1 MPNNSKIAKN
11 TVLLYVRMLIV
22 MAVGLYT
29 SRVIL
34 NVLGVSDYG
43 IYNLVAGFVSMIA
56 YVNSVFVS
64 STQRF
69 ISFSL
74 GHSDEK
80 EQSKVFSTSV
90 TVHYSMCAIV
100 LLLAE
105 TVGLWFLNTQL
116 NIETERMFAANVVYQ
131 LSILSLLINI
141 VSVPYNATIVAHEHM
156 NVYAYVS
163 IFECVAKLASVYMLV
178 VLSFDKLILHSILWL
193 SISIVVRYIYIVYCR
208 KNFVECQFHFIWD
221 KSLIKK
227 MASYAGWTAF
237 GTLGFTF
244 KDQAIN
250 VLLNIFLGTFI
261 NAARGIAMQVNGI
274 INLFATNFFMA
285 VQPQITKRYAAGNIE
300 ESRELVYY
308 SSRLAFFL
316 LSIIVIPL
324 LFNLQHVLKLWLG
337 DVPEYTYQFLVI
349 ILLSTIIGTMA
360 SPITTAI
367 QATGKIKYFQIGIAL
382 LFMSEIPIAYLLLK
396 LGFNPYLVVL
406 PAIVTQ
412 FIGVFF
418 RFFVLQRL
426 VPGYSLMYFM
436 KSIVLKCLLIF
447 ATCFFLCFLVQAFI
461 DKYELMWY
469 ISLIMSFSISGFI
482 IYVFGLNDKEKST
495 LKRYAFRYI
504 KKK

>member
-1 MPNNSKIAKN
+1 M
-11 TVLLYVRMLIV
+11 
-22 MAVGLYT
+22 
-29 SRVIL
+29 
-34 NVLGVSDYG
+34 
-43 IYNLVAGFVSMIA
+43 
-56 YVNSVFVS
+56 
-64 STQRF
+64 
-69 ISFSL
+69 
-74 GHSDEK
+74 
-80 EQSKVFSTSV
+80 
-90 TVHYSMCAIV
+90 
-100 LLLAE
+100 
-105 TVGLWFLNTQL
+105 
-116 NIETERMFAANVVYQ
+116 
-131 LSILSLLINI
+131 
-141 VSVPYNATIVAHEHM
+141 
-156 NVYAYVS
+156 
-163 IFECVAKLASVYMLV
+163 
-178 VLSFDKLILHSILWL
+178 
-193 SISIVVRYIYIVYCR
+193 
-208 KNFVECQFHFIWD
+208 
-221 KSLIKK
+221 
-227 MASYAGWTAF
+227 
-237 GTLGFTF
+237 
-244 KDQAIN
+244 
-250 VLLNIFLGTFI
+250 
-261 NAARGIAMQVNGI
+261 
-274 INLFATNFFMA
+274 
-285 VQPQITKRYAAGNIE
+285 
-300 ESRELVYY
+300 
-308 SSRLAFFL
+308 
-316 LSIIVIPL
+316 
-324 LFNLQHVLKLWLG
+324 KLWLG